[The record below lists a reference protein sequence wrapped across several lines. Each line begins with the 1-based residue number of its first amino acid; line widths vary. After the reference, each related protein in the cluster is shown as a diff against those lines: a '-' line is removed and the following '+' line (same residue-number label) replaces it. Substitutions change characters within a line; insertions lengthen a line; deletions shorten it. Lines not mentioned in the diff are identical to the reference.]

1 MSIFSGAGARIQKSS
16 ITRGAVVR
24 TVAAFSIAAALA
36 CSSGSSS
43 DVASGGSSNPTS
55 PVGAPAPTP
64 GPTPSPTPA
73 PTPAAG
79 PQLAGLS
86 NGSVVAGQDA
96 LSATVPAGASQVEF
110 QVDGATIAT
119 LPSAPFTATWD
130 SYSVAN
136 GAHALAV
143 RATDSAGTATASA
156 PVQVNVTNKIDHVF
170 VILLE
175 NHDWSQIKGN
185 SSAPY
190 INGTLLAQG
199 AHAENYQ
206 NVPNLHPSLPNYI
219 WLESGSN
226 QGVTDDATPSNH
238 RLTTNQHLTALLN
251 KAGVSWKSYQEDITG
266 NECPIDYVGLYAP
279 RHNPAVYFTDI
290 NGGLDRNNADCISH
304 MRPYTEL
311 SRDLETDTV
320 PTYSFITP
328 TTCSGVAASSGC
340 GSTNSVKNGDAW
352 LAREV
357 PKILASSAYKNGGAL
372 FITWDESEGGN
383 VPIGFIALSP
393 LAKAGY
399 SNTIRYTHSS
409 TLRSIQTILGV
420 SPFLGDAA
428 NATDL
433 SDLFRS
439 FP

>member
-1 MSIFSGAGARIQKSS
+1 MSITPGTGTRIQKSS
-16 ITRGAVVR
+16 IARAFVR
-24 TVAAFSIAAALA
+24 AFAILGIAAALA

-43 DVASGGSSNPTS
+43 DLASGGNSNPS
-55 PVGAPAPTP
+55 SSGGAPAPTP
-64 GPTPSPTPA
+64 TPA
-73 PTPAAG
+73 PNPSG

-86 NGSVVAGQDA
+86 NGSVVAGQVS
-96 LSATVPAGASQVEF
+96 LSATVPEGTTQVEF
-110 QVDGATIAT
+110 QVDGTTMATVSA
-119 LPSAPFTATWD
+119 APFTATWD
-130 SYSVAN
+130 SFSVAN

-143 RATDSAGTATASA
+143 RATDGAGTATAAA

-190 INGTLLAQG
+190 VNGTLLAQG

-219 WLESGSN
+219 WLEAGSN
-226 QGVTDDATPSNH
+226 LGVTDDATPSNH
-238 RLTTNQHLTALLN
+238 RLATTQHLTALLN
-251 KAGVSWKSYQEDITG
+251 KAGVSWKSYQEDIAGT
-266 NECPIDYVGLYAP
+266 ECPIDYVSLYAP

-290 NGGLDRNNADCISH
+290 NGGLDRNNADCIAH

-311 SRDLETDTV
+311 TRDLETDNV
-320 PTYSFITP
+320 PAFSFITP
-328 TTCSGVAASSGC
+328 NTCNDMHDSSGC
-340 GSTNSVKNGDAW
+340 ATPNPVRNGDTW

-357 PKILASSAYKNGGAL
+357 PKILASKAYKNGGAL

-409 TLRSIQTILGV
+409 TLRSIQTIFAV